1 MKPGL
6 KYFIFAAVLGLVA
19 VFLVHSYIKGRVGEP
34 RLTATKQV
42 VVAEADIAPGTAVS
56 AGMVRV
62 ADYPDNLAPAQAIND
77 PKKVVNRVALVN
89 IAKGEP
95 ILEDKLAPEGTRAGL
110 GGLLGEN
117 KLAVT
122 VKTDEVTGVAGFIN
136 PGDRVDV
143 MVEMQEPGEGGE
155 HFSKIILQNLKVLST
170 GQVWEQSKGKER
182 PDVVPTV
189 TLEVTPEQAETLNLA
204 SLQGRIRLA
213 LRNQLNR
220 GYFNT
225 AGVITS
231 QLAYKRPFLPVAPKP
246 ENGVPQKA
254 PSRTVKI
261 IKGMNVTS
269 QDY

>member
-19 VFLVHSYIKGRVGEP
+19 VFLVHSYIKGRIGEP
-34 RLTATKQV
+34 RLTATSPV

-56 AGMVRV
+56 SGMVRV
-62 ADYPDNLAPAQAIND
+62 ATYPGNLVPGQAISD
-77 PKKVVNRVALVN
+77 PKMVVNRVAVMN

-95 ILEDKLAPEGTRAGL
+95 VLEYKLAPQGTRAGL
-110 GGLLGEN
+110 GGLLEEN

-170 GQVWEQSKGKER
+170 GQVWEQSKGKEK

-225 AGVITS
+225 AGVVTS
-231 QLAYKRPFLPVAPKP
+231 QLANRRPHAPQP
-246 ENGVPQKA
+246 EKVGPQR
-254 PSRTVKI
+254 SETHSVKI
-261 IKGMNVTS
+261 IKGMNVS
-269 QDY
+269 SEEY

>member
-34 RLTATKQV
+34 SLTATNPV
-42 VVAEADIAPGTAVS
+42 VVAEVDIAPGAAVS
-56 AGMVRV
+56 SGMVRV
-62 ADYPDNLAPAQAIND
+62 ATYPANLVPAQGISD
-77 PKKVVNRVALVN
+77 PQKVVNRVALMS
-89 IAKGEP
+89 IARGEP
-95 ILEDKLAPEGTRAGL
+95 ILEYKLAPEGTRAGL
-110 GGLLGEN
+110 GGLLAKD

-143 MVEMQEPGEGGE
+143 MVEMQEMGAGGE

-170 GQVWEQSKGKER
+170 GQVWEQTRGKEK

-225 AGVITS
+225 AGVVTS
-231 QLAYKRPFLPVAPKP
+231 QLANRRPLAPNSEKAA
-246 ENGVPQKA
+246 PQK
-254 PSRTVKI
+254 SQTRSVKI
-261 IKGMNVTS
+261 IKGMHVTTEE
-269 QDY
+269 Y